1 MAANLSVPAVASP
14 SGVEDASSRL
24 ALDVHASALE
34 PLGPLLVLAVGLGA
48 AAIATLDAIMRP
60 NAIAAHLHS
69 VVAYA
74 ISRELIP
81 LAVTAVLAL
90 RSAPSIAVGLASKPP
105 DPSEL
110 QGARRRAILF
120 GSALS
125 LALSALGLVV
135 WMSAAAM
142 IGGFLV
148 VTFAGLAPVG
158 LRLSDI
164 IAEISLGAIGASL
177 GKAALAGAAVGL
189 ASAHAGLANPS
200 NASRAAVRAGS
211 LSLFGGVAIHLAIS
225 LAPLAGL

>member
-1 MAANLSVPAVASP
+1 MTANLPVPAVASP
-14 SGVEDASSRL
+14 SGAEDASSRL

-34 PLGPLLVLAVGLGA
+34 PLGPLLALSVGIGA
-48 AAIATLDAIMRP
+48 AAIAALDAIMRP

-105 DPSEL
+105 HSSEP

-120 GSALS
+120 ESALS
-125 LALSALGLVV
+125 LALSAMGLVV

-142 IGGFLV
+142 VGGFLV
-148 VTFAGLAPVG
+148 VAFAGLAPVG

-164 IAEISLGAIGASL
+164 LGEISLGAIAASL

-200 NASRAAVRAGS
+200 NLSRAAVRAGS
-211 LSLFGGVAIHLAIS
+211 LGLFGGVAINLAIS